1 MPELSL
7 VQLRHFC
14 AVAELGSISE
24 AARQKHVSATAIGAA
39 INSLEQTLGTRLCD
53 RERSRGVT
61 LTPNGHHFYREA
73 RRVLRDADDL
83 LRLHPEGADMLAGP
97 LHIGAFGTIA
107 AVILPE
113 LIEAFEREH
122 PDTRIDVTTGT
133 NLELVELMLSGE
145 LHCFFS
151 YDVFT
156 RSRSLPSGLSLHP
169 LYHTE
174 LEVVISPSHPLASRS
189 HISIDELIPEP
200 MIVFESNPSR
210 RFSSAALGQLRPDMN
225 VRFRTREYELM
236 RAMVARG
243 LGYSL
248 IMNPMPA
255 GLSFDGRPVKTIPLD
270 PPLAGSSVAV
280 VQPEGRWQHP
290 ATQAIVALAHR
301 LAAAGGLG
309 ASQ

>member
-1 MPELSL
+1 MPDLSL

-14 AVAELGSISE
+14 AVAEHGSISE
-24 AARQKHVSATAIGAA
+24 AARVKHVSATAISSA
-39 INSLEQTLGTRLCD
+39 INSLERTLGTQLCD

-83 LRLHPEGADMLAGP
+83 LRLHPEAAAEHAGP
-97 LHIGAFGTIA
+97 VHIGAFGTIA
-107 AVILPE
+107 PVILPE
-113 LIEAFEREH
+113 LIETLERER
-122 PDTRIDVTTGT
+122 PGMQIEVSTGT
-133 NLELVELMLSGE
+133 ALELVEMMEVGD

-151 YDVFT
+151 YDVF
-156 RSRSLPSGLSLHP
+156 SRAGSLPAGLEMKA
-169 LYHTE
+169 LYQTE
-174 LEVVISPSHPLASRS
+174 LQALFSPSHPLAARASV
-189 HISIDELIPEP
+189 SIDDLKSEP

-210 RFSSAALGQLRPDMN
+210 RFSAAALGQLRPDMK

-248 IMNPMPA
+248 VMNPFPA
-255 GLSFDGRPVKTIPLD
+255 AASFDGRPVRSVRLD
-270 PPLAGSSVAV
+270 PPLAGTTV
-280 VQPEGRWQHP
+280 VVVKPSGRWQHP
-290 ATQAIVALAHR
+290 HTKAVIEVAHR

>member
-24 AARQKHVSATAIGAA
+24 AARQKHVSATAISAA
-39 INSLEQTLGTRLCD
+39 VSSLERTLGTKLCD
-53 RERSRGVT
+53 RERSRGIT

-83 LRLHPEGADMLAGP
+83 LRLHPEGTDMFAGP

-122 PDTRIDVTTGT
+122 PEVPLDVTTGT
-133 NLELVELMLSGE
+133 ALELVELMLQGE
-145 LHCFFS
+145 LHCFFA

-156 RSRSLPSGLSLHP
+156 RSKSLPAGLAINP

-174 LEVVISPSHPLASRS
+174 LQVVMSPSHPLASRG
-189 HISIDELIPEP
+189 HISIDELIREP

-210 RFSSAALGQLRPDMN
+210 RYSAPALGALRPDMN
-225 VRFRTREYELM
+225 IRFRTREYELM

-248 IMNPMPA
+248 VMNPMPA
-255 GLSFDGRPVKTIPLD
+255 GLSFDGKPVATIPLD
-270 PPLAGSSVAV
+270 PPLAGTSVSV
-280 VQPEGRWQHP
+280 IQPEGRWQHP
-290 ATQAIVALAHR
+290 ATKAIIELAHR

>member
-1 MPELSL
+1 MADLSL

-24 AARQKHVSATAIGAA
+24 AAREKHVSATAISAA
-39 INSLEQTLGTRLCD
+39 INSLERILGTRLCD

-83 LRLHPEGADMLAGP
+83 LRLRPEGSDVYAEP
-97 LHIGAFGTIA
+97 LHIGAFGTISPI
-107 AVILPE
+107 ILPE
-113 LIEAFEREH
+113 LIETFEREH
-122 PDTRIDVTTGT
+122 PEVRLDVTTGPT
-133 NLELVELMLSGE
+133 LELVELMLAGE
-145 LHCFFS
+145 LHCFIA
-151 YDVFT
+151 YDVF
-156 RSRSLPSGLSLHP
+156 SRSNSLPAGLRMKA

-174 LEVVISPSHPLASRS
+174 LQVVISAAHPLASRK
-189 HISIDELIPEP
+189 HVSIEELKAEP
-200 MIVFESNPSR
+200 MIVYESNPSR
-210 RFSSAALGQLRPDMN
+210 RFSSPALGQLRPDMK

-248 IMNPMPA
+248 VMNPMPV
-255 GLSFDGRPVKTIPLD
+255 GLSFDGRPVRTIPLD
-270 PPLAGSSVAV
+270 PPLAGTSVVV

-290 ATQAIVALAHR
+290 ATRAIVEIAHR

>member
-24 AARQKHVSATAIGAA
+24 AARRTHVSATAIGAA
-39 INSLEQTLGTRLCD
+39 ISSLEQTLGTVLCL
-53 RERSRGVT
+53 RERSRGIT

-83 LRLHPEGADMLAGP
+83 LRLQHEGRGEYSGP
-97 LHIGAFGTIA
+97 LHIGAFATIA
-107 AVILPE
+107 PVILPE
-113 LIEAFEREH
+113 LLEVFEAEH
-122 PDTRIDVTTGT
+122 PGVTIDITTGP
-133 NLELVELMLSGE
+133 NLDLVEMMLSGE

-151 YDVFT
+151 YDVFS
-156 RSRSLPSGLSLHP
+156 RSRQLPVGLAMRA

-174 LEVVISPSHPLASRS
+174 LLAVLPHDHPLARRP
-189 HISIDELIPEP
+189 HLSIDDLKDEP
-200 MIVFESNPSR
+200 MIVYESNPQR
-210 RFSSAALGQLRPDMN
+210 HYSSPALGQLRPDMK
-225 VRFRTREYELM
+225 VRYRTREYELM

-248 IMNPMPA
+248 VMNPMPA
-255 GLSFDGRPVKTIPLD
+255 GRTFDGGRVKTVPLN
-270 PPLAGSSVAV
+270 PPLAGTSVV
-280 VQPEGRWQHP
+280 VVLPDGRWQHP
-290 ATQAIVALAHR
+290 ATHSIVELAHR